1 MTKKEMFKYIIK
13 EFHEARLPELYERK
27 LTIPETQKV
36 ISLIGLRR
44 AGKTFYFYQLINNL
58 IEGSI
63 NPSQILYINF
73 EDDRYSINVS
83 FPTGIS
89 FLMVL

>member
-13 EFHEARLPELYERK
+13 EFHKARLPELYERK

-44 AGKTFYFYQLINNL
+44 TGKTF
-58 IEGSI
+58 
-63 NPSQILYINF
+63 
-73 EDDRYSINVS
+73 
-83 FPTGIS
+83 
-89 FLMVL
+89 